1 MGSLWSGLVG
11 RSGSGRSGSGR
22 SGSGRSS
29 SARSGSSR
37 SGSGRVHKQPCGGI
51 VPAGGF
57 FKLPPGGCLFAALK
71 KIQKR
76 FDY

>member
-1 MGSLWSGLVG
+1 MSL
-11 RSGSGRSGSGR
+11 R
-22 SGSGRSS
+22 
-29 SARSGSSR
+29 SR
-37 SGSGRVHKQPCGGI
+37 SGPGPVRSSGPVPVGLVPVGLVPVGPVPVGPVPVGCISNHVAV
-51 VPAGGF
+51 VPAGGL